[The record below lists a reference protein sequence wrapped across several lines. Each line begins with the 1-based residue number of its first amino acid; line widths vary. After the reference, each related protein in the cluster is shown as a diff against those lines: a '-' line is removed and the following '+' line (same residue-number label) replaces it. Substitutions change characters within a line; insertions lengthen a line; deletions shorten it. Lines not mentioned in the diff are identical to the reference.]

1 MIEATRLS
9 NQEVL
14 REQRPGSLG
23 SRITWFSIFTSAST
37 LLCCALPALLV
48 ALGAGA
54 ALASLVG
61 IFPQIVWVSENK
73 TLVFVGAG
81 VMLAVA
87 GYLQYR
93 ARFLPCPIDPGLA
106 AACARQRRVS
116 NVIYFVSL
124 AIYVIGV
131 SFALLAPYLTD

>member
-1 MIEATRLS
+1 MDAI
-9 NQEVL
+9 N
-14 REQRPGSLG
+14 EQRIG
-23 SRITWFSIFTSAST
+23 SRLTWFSIFTSAST

-54 ALASLVG
+54 ALATVVG
-61 IFPQIVWVSENK
+61 VVPQIVWVSEHK

-93 ARFLPCPIDPGLA
+93 ARFLPCPADPSLA
-106 AACARQRRVS
+106 AACSRQRRVS

-131 SFALLAPYLTD
+131 SFAVLGPYLLD

>member
-1 MIEATRLS
+1 M
-9 NQEVL
+9 
-14 REQRPGSLG
+14 REQRLG
-23 SRITWFSIFTSAST
+23 SRVTWLTIFTSAST

-61 IFPQIVWVSENK
+61 VFPQIVWVSENT
-73 TLVFVGAG
+73 TLVFTGAG
-81 VMLAVA
+81 AMLAVA

-93 ARFLPCPIDPGLA
+93 VRFLPCPVDPLLA
-106 AACARQRRVS
+106 AACSRQRRVS

-131 SFALLAPYLTD
+131 SFAVLGPYLMD

>member
-1 MIEATRLS
+1 M
-9 NQEVL
+9 
-14 REQRPGSLG
+14 
-23 SRITWFSIFTSAST
+23 
-37 LLCCALPALLV
+37 LV

-54 ALASLVG
+54 ALATVVG
-61 IFPQIVWVSENK
+61 AVPQIVWVSEHK
-73 TLVFVGAG
+73 TPVFIAAG

-93 ARFLPCPIDPGLA
+93 ARFLPCPIDPMLA

-131 SFALLAPYLTD
+131 GFAVLGPYLMD

>member
-1 MIEATRLS
+1 M
-9 NQEVL
+9 
-14 REQRPGSLG
+14 REQRLG
-23 SRITWFSIFTSAST
+23 SRVTWLTIFTSAST

-61 IFPQIVWVSENK
+61 VFPQIVWVSENT
-73 TLVFVGAG
+73 TLVFTGAG
-81 VMLAVA
+81 AMLAVA

-93 ARFLPCPIDPGLA
+93 ARFLPCPADPALA

-124 AIYVIGV
+124 AIYATGV
-131 SFALLAPYLTD
+131 SFAVLAPYLLD

>member
-1 MIEATRLS
+1 MDTANEQQIGTRL
-9 NQEVL
+9 
-14 REQRPGSLG
+14 
-23 SRITWFSIFTSAST
+23 TWFSIFTSAST

-54 ALASLVG
+54 ALATLVG
-61 IFPQIVWVSENK
+61 AVPQIVWVSEHK

-81 VMLAVA
+81 VMLAIA

-93 ARFLPCPIDPGLA
+93 ARFLPCPADPALA
-106 AACARQRRVS
+106 AACSRQRRVS

-131 SFALLAPYLTD
+131 GFALLWPYLAD

>member
-1 MIEATRLS
+1 MDATNEQQIGTRL
-9 NQEVL
+9 
-14 REQRPGSLG
+14 
-23 SRITWFSIFTSAST
+23 TWFSIFTSAST

-54 ALASLVG
+54 ALATLVG
-61 IFPQIVWVSENK
+61 AVPQIVWVSENK

-81 VMLAVA
+81 VMLAIA

-93 ARFLPCPIDPGLA
+93 ARFLPCPVDPGLA
-106 AACARQRRVS
+106 VACSRQRCVS

-131 SFALLAPYLTD
+131 SFAVLN